1 MLCAN
6 TSWARKFECIAGV
19 AESLLSKGKF
29 ITLEGSEGAGKST
42 NLDTLCALLSQHDID
57 FYRTREPG
65 GTPMAE
71 ALRAVMLDAWDESVD
86 GMTELLL
93 MFAARNQHLNN
104 EIKPRL
110 ARGQWVVCDRF
121 TDATYAYQGVARGL
135 PTRYVEQLEQW
146 VQGDLRPDLTLY
158 LDLDPAIGKRRIAG
172 RQHDRMEQEQM
183 AFFEDVRRGYL
194 ERAASESRI
203 RTIDASQALPA
214 VQEDLAAAVAGFLA
228 ELKS

>member
-1 MLCAN
+1 MA
-6 TSWARKFECIAGV
+6 T
-19 AESLLSKGKF
+19 KGKF

-42 NLDTLCALLSQHDID
+42 NLDTLCELLRAHDID

-71 ALRAVMLDAWDESVD
+71 ALRTVMLDAWDEQVD

-93 MFAARNQHLNN
+93 VFAARNQHLNN

-121 TDATYAYQGVARGL
+121 TDATYAYQGVARGI
-135 PTRYVEQLEQW
+135 PTDYVEQLERW

-158 LDLDPAIGKRRIAG
+158 LDLDPAIGKQRIA
-172 RQHDRMEQEQM
+172 DRSQDRLEQEQL
-183 AFFEDVRRGYL
+183 AFFQAVRDGYL
-194 ERAASESRI
+194 QRAQREPRI
-203 RTIDASQALPA
+203 CTIDAAQPLADVQAALSA
-214 VQEDLAAAVAGFLA
+214 EVYKFLAAQTA
-228 ELKS
+228 

>member
-1 MLCAN
+1 
-6 TSWARKFECIAGV
+6 
-19 AESLLSKGKF
+19 LSTGKF

-42 NLDTLCALLSQHDID
+42 NLDTLCTLLSRHDID

-71 ALRAVMLDAWDESVD
+71 ALRVTMLDAWEESVD

-93 MFAARNQHLNN
+93 VFAARNQHLNN

-158 LDLDPAIGKRRIAG
+158 LDLDPAIGKSRIAG
-172 RQHDRMEQEQM
+172 RQQDRMEREQL
-183 AFFEDVRRGYL
+183 AFFQAVRQGYL
-194 ERAASESRI
+194 ERAASEPRI
-203 RTIDASQALPA
+203 RTIDASQAL
-214 VQEDLAAAVAGFLA
+214 AAVSADLTAAVEAFLA
-228 ELKS
+228 EMGS

>member
-1 MLCAN
+1 MADN
-6 TSWARKFECIAGV
+6 NAGK
-19 AESLLSKGKF
+19 AKF

-42 NLDTLCALLSQHDID
+42 NLDTLCALLEARNID

-71 ALRAVMLDAWDESVD
+71 TLRAAMLDAWDEQVD

-93 MFAARNQHLNN
+93 VFAARNQHLNN

-158 LDLDPAIGKRRIAG
+158 LDLDPAIGKDRIA
-172 RQHDRMEQEQM
+172 DRAQDRLEQEQL
-183 AFFEDVRRGYL
+183 AFFQAVREGYL
-194 ERAASESRI
+194 QRARSEARI
-203 RTIDASQALPA
+203 RTIDAAQALSA
-214 VQEDLAAAVAGFLA
+214 VQAALTAEVQSFLA
-228 ELKS
+228 EVLP

>member
-1 MLCAN
+1 M
-6 TSWARKFECIAGV
+6 TAR
-19 AESLLSKGKF
+19 GKF

-42 NLDTLCALLSQHDID
+42 NLDTLCALLEQRNID

-71 ALRAVMLDAWDESVD
+71 ALRAAMLDAWEEQVD

-93 MFAARNQHLNN
+93 VFAARNQHLNN
-104 EIKPRL
+104 EIRPRL

-135 PTRYVEQLEQW
+135 PTHYVEQLEQW

-158 LDLDPAIGKRRIAG
+158 LDLDPAIGKGRIAG
-172 RQHDRMEQEQM
+172 REQDRLEKEQL
-183 AFFEDVRRGYL
+183 AFFQAVRRGYL
-194 ERAASESRI
+194 HRAQTETRI
-203 RTIDASQALPA
+203 RTIDAAQALPQ
-214 VQEDLAAAVAGFLA
+214 VQAALTAEVEAFLA
-228 ELKS
+228 TVMP